1 MREIQFRRR
10 AFAPGND
17 APEAPMHAL
26 AALAA
31 AMLAAEAPLPAPP
44 GAYGTVVD
52 RVAGMTADPRAREL
66 ASRHGLQLLDVLW
79 EDTGRFQGSSVG
91 PNISDVTIEV
101 VSDDGAARKLALMP
115 VLRFPN
121 FTDRTADVR
130 LDRIYLRV
138 GNERKDGAEKVI
150 SLRDFLAEPA
160 RYLSFPAAGGIR
172 TGSLLAPRDT
182 HALVSAQA
190 AFLPVPRQGKATFHP
205 VIFNYQSTAGSP
217 AVLTIL
223 VTRQGASLTVVDNAR
238 DTVSGGA
245 SWGQRLFFNAGG
257 ERAPLTA
264 ERISDVVERGT
275 TSNGESAAS
284 LGEDANLLLLVQV
297 PLRFPERP
305 RRMLGPSMVM
315 SAPMAAAPALEAQR
329 GSDIEAAVLGH
340 GDLQGPYTELAGLQ
354 VERDARFPV
363 RVTVQFYQATAT
375 GGIGERE
382 MAHLAGLVAKVYE
395 QGDFVG
401 SLVVP
406 GPGDARRPTAWDGA
420 SPPPA
425 ELSWWDF
432 PGLLERWWRHGRDPE
447 ERKEPA
453 RIR

>member
-1 MREIQFRRR
+1 M
-10 AFAPGND
+10 N
-17 APEAPMHAL
+17 AL

-31 AMLAAEAPLPAPP
+31 ATLAAQAPIPPAPD
-44 GAYGTVVD
+44 GYAAVVA
-52 RVAGMTADPRAREL
+52 RVAALTGDARAREL
-66 ASRHGLQLLDVLW
+66 ASRHGLQLLNVLW

-101 VSDDGAARKLALMP
+101 VSEDGAGRKLALMP

-121 FTDRTADVR
+121 FADRTADVR
-130 LDRIYLRV
+130 LDRIFLRV

-160 RYLSFPAAGGIR
+160 RYLSFPSAGGIR

-190 AFLPVPRQGKATFHP
+190 AFLPVPREGKATFHP

-264 ERISDVVERGT
+264 ERISDVLERGA

-284 LGEDANLLLLVQV
+284 LGEDANLLMLVQV
-297 PLRFPERP
+297 PLRFRERP
-305 RRMLGPSMVM
+305 RRGLLLDAPSAKAL
-315 SAPMAAAPALEAQR
+315 SAPAPAQAMRRE
-329 GSDIEAAVLGH
+329 SDLEAAVLGH
-340 GDLQGPYTELAGLQ
+340 GDLEGPYTELAGLD

-375 GGIGERE
+375 AELGERE
-382 MAHLAGLVAKVYE
+382 VAHLASLVSKVYE
-395 QGDFVG
+395 KGDFVG

-406 GPGDARRPTAWDGA
+406 RPGDARRPTAWDGA

-425 ELSWWDF
+425 DVAWWDF
-432 PGLLERWWRHGRDPE
+432 PGLLERWWKHGRDP
-447 ERKEPA
+447 RQPA
-453 RIR
+453 GIR

>member
-1 MREIQFRRR
+1 ML
-10 AFAPGND
+10 P
-17 APEAPMHAL
+17 L

-31 AMLAAEAPLPAPP
+31 AALAVQPIQPVPAPAP
-44 GAYGTVVD
+44 YGAVVG
-52 RVAGMTADPRAREL
+52 RVANMVSDAQAQEL
-66 ASRHGLQLLDVLW
+66 ASRHGLQLLNVLW

-101 VSDDGAARKLALMP
+101 ASDEGKKLALMP

-138 GNERKDGAEKVI
+138 GNERKDGEEKVI
-150 SLRDFLAEPA
+150 SLRDFLADPGC
-160 RYLSFPAAGGIR
+160 YLSSPAAGGIR

-190 AFLPVPRQGKATFHP
+190 AFLPVPKQGKATFHP
-205 VIFNYQSTAGSP
+205 VIFNYQSTAGNP

-223 VTRQGASLTVVDNAR
+223 GTRQGASLTVIDNAR

-245 SWGQRLFFNAGG
+245 SWGQRLFFNSGG

-264 ERISDVVERGT
+264 ERISDVIERGT

-284 LGEDANLLLLVQV
+284 LGEDANLLMLVQV
-297 PLRFPERP
+297 PLRYREPP
-305 RRMLGPSMVM
+305 RRKAAVGGLPFL
-315 SAPMAAAPALEAQR
+315 AAPAPSAAMEMKRAER
-329 GSDIEAAVLGH
+329 SDMEVAVLGH
-340 GDLQGPYTELAGLQ
+340 GPLEGPYTELGGLQ

-375 GGIGERE
+375 GRIGEAE
-382 MAHLAGLVAKVYE
+382 MAHLAKLVGKVYE
-395 QGDFVG
+395 KGDWVG

-420 SPPPA
+420 SPPPPDLA
-425 ELSWWDF
+425 WWDF
-432 PGLLERWWRHGRDPE
+432 PGLVERWWKHGRQP
-447 ERKEPA
+447 KEA
-453 RIR
+453 VGIR

>member
-1 MREIQFRRR
+1 MS
-10 AFAPGND
+10 
-17 APEAPMHAL
+17 AL

-31 AMLAAEAPLPAPP
+31 TVLAAQAPVAAPS
-44 GAYGTVVD
+44 GAYGATVN
-52 RVAGMTADPRAREL
+52 RVANMVSDRDAQRL
-66 ASRHGLQLLDVLW
+66 ASRHGLQLLNVLW
-79 EDTGRFQGSSVG
+79 EDTGRWQGSSVG

-101 VSDDGAARKLALMP
+101 VSGDGAGRKLALMP

-130 LDRIYLRV
+130 LDRIFLRV
-138 GNERKDGAEKVI
+138 GNEKKGGEEKVI
-150 SLRDFLAEPA
+150 SLRDFLAEPE
-160 RYLSFPAAGGIR
+160 RFLSFPSAGGIR

-190 AFLPVPRQGKATFHP
+190 AFLPVPKEGKATFHP
-205 VIFNYQSTAGSP
+205 VIFNYQSTAGNP

-223 VTRQGASLTVVDNAR
+223 ITRQGASLTVVDNAR

-245 SWGQRLFFNAGG
+245 SWGQRLFFNSGG

-264 ERISDVVERGT
+264 ERISDVFQRGT

-284 LGEDANLLLLVQV
+284 LGEDANLLMLVQV
-297 PLRFPERP
+297 PLRFRERP
-305 RRMLGPSMVM
+305 RRALAFESMAPS
-315 SAPMAAAPALEAQR
+315 AAGAPAMAMEKSAR
-329 GSDIEAAVLGH
+329 DRSDMEVAVLGH
-340 GDLQGPYTELAGLQ
+340 GPLEGPFTELAGLQ

-375 GGIGERE
+375 GEIGEPE
-382 MAHLAGLVAKVYE
+382 MAHLAKLVAKVYE
-395 QGDFVG
+395 KGDYVG

-420 SPPPA
+420 SPPPGEVA
-425 ELSWWDF
+425 WWDF
-432 PGLLERWWRHGRDPE
+432 PGLVERWWTHGRRP
-447 ERKEPA
+447 KEA
-453 RIR
+453 VGIR

>member
-1 MREIQFRRR
+1 MI
-10 AFAPGND
+10 AV
-17 APEAPMHAL
+17 

-31 AMLAAEAPLPAPP
+31 AVLAAEAPLPAAPD
-44 GAYGTVVD
+44 AYAHVVD
-52 RVAGMTADPRAREL
+52 RVAAMTADARAREL
-66 ASRHGLQLLDVLW
+66 ASRHGLQLLNVLW
-79 EDTGRFQGSSVG
+79 EDTGRFHGSSVG
-91 PNISDVTIEV
+91 PNISDITIEV
-101 VSDDGAARKLALMP
+101 VSGDGAGRKLALMP

-138 GNERKDGAEKVI
+138 GNETKEGPAKVI

-190 AFLPVPRQGKATFHP
+190 AFLPVPRRGKATFHP

-238 DTVSGGA
+238 DTVTGGA
-245 SWGQRLFFNAGG
+245 SWGQRLFFNSGG

-284 LGEDANLLLLVQV
+284 LGEDANLLVLIQV
-297 PLRFPERP
+297 PLRVPERP
-305 RRMLGPSMVM
+305 RRYLGFSGALE
-315 SAPMAAAPALEAQR
+315 SAPMAAMEAQR
-329 GSDIEAAVLGH
+329 GSDLESAVLGH
-340 GDLQGPYTELAGLQ
+340 GDLEGPYTELAGLQ

-375 GGIGERE
+375 AEIGEPE
-382 MAHLAGLVAKVYE
+382 MARLASLVAKVYE
-395 QGDFVG
+395 KGDFVG

-432 PGLLERWWRHGRDPE
+432 PGLVERWWRHGRDPE

-453 RIR
+453 GIR

>member
-1 MREIQFRRR
+1 ML
-10 AFAPGND
+10 
-17 APEAPMHAL
+17 AL

-31 AMLAAEAPLPAPP
+31 AALAAQAQAPIQPVPP
-44 GAYGTVVD
+44 PPAYGAVVH
-52 RVAGMTADPRAREL
+52 RVANMVSDGQAQQL
-66 ASRHGLQLLDVLW
+66 ASRHGLQLLNVLW
-79 EDTGRFQGSSVG
+79 EDTGRFQGSSLG

-101 VSDDGAARKLALMP
+101 VSGDGEGKKLALMP

-138 GNERKDGAEKVI
+138 GNEKKDGEEKVI
-150 SLRDFLAEPA
+150 SLRDFLADPG
-160 RYLSFPAAGGIR
+160 RHLSSPSAGGIR

-190 AFLPVPRQGKATFHP
+190 AFLPVPKQGKATFHP
-205 VIFNYQSTAGSP
+205 VIFNYQSTAGNP

-223 VTRQGASLTVVDNAR
+223 ITRQGASLTVVDNAR

-264 ERISDVVERGT
+264 ERISDVLERGT
-275 TSNGESAAS
+275 TSNGESAAT
-284 LGEDANLLLLVQV
+284 LGEDANLLVLIQV
-297 PLRFPERP
+297 PLELREPP
-305 RRMLGPSMVM
+305 RRAALG
-315 SAPMAAAPALEAQR
+315 ALPMAAAPAPAAAMEMKKAEAA
-329 GSDIEAAVLGH
+329 SDMEVAVLGH
-340 GDLQGPYTELAGLQ
+340 GALEGPFTELAGLQ

-375 GGIGERE
+375 GRIGEAE
-382 MAHLAGLVAKVYE
+382 MAHLAKLVGKVYE
-395 QGDFVG
+395 KGDWVG

-420 SPPPA
+420 SPPPSDLA
-425 ELSWWDF
+425 WWDF
-432 PGLLERWWRHGRDPE
+432 PGLMERWWKHGRQP
-447 ERKEPA
+447 KEPVG
-453 RIR
+453 IR